1 MEVFKEQQ
9 VYRIDHYVGKEAVQN
24 IIAFRF
30 ANIMFEP
37 IRNNKY
43 IDNIQITASENYRS
57 MREMMILRKI
67 MSTKRHA
74 PKSSFSN
81 DDINSYEYA
90 KSNK

>member
-43 IDNIQITASENYRS
+43 IDNIQITASET
-57 MREMMILRKI
+57 IGV
-67 MSTKRHA
+67 
-74 PKSSFSN
+74 
-81 DDINSYEYA
+81 
-90 KSNK
+90 